1 MKVTSSRV
9 YLDMPQLPETKIELS
24 PEMKKELREELTTK
38 FDRLKVFAIGR
49 KPVSA
54 ESGSYI
60 GATTEYDIKV
70 GDEVFVDPGE
80 ARRAVICNIE
90 GKDKM
95 IVPFHAILHV
105 W

>member
-38 FDRLKVFAIGR
+38 FDRLKVFAVGR
-49 KPVSA
+49 KPSSETA
-54 ESGSYI
+54 FYMD
-60 GATTEYDIKV
+60 DIRV